1 MQFRPCNAAWSRTRI
16 IAFMVD
22 TEHEEWLR
30 AQKEQEEKRF
40 GWRAKLPKDD
50 KETVEDRVV
59 KKADAEEED
68 EDDDDDVEGEEDSE
82 NE

>member
-1 MQFRPCNAAWSRTRI
+1 MVQNAYNCI
-16 IAFMVD
+16 MVD

-50 KETVEDRVV
+50 KETVEERVV
-59 KKADAEEED
+59 KKTEVAEDEEEE
-68 EDDDDDVEGEEDSE
+68 EDDDDDVEGEEENSE

>member
-22 TEHEEWLR
+22 TEHAEWLR